1 MSYIIG
7 CTISVIVF
15 LIAKYLL
22 ILPMIVQSSA
32 TWITVIACIVLADAI
47 AYLLDS
53 RKQKTRHYIGFLAGS
68 VFVVWVFCAIFS
80 SSIAQADVY
89 ASRIEVETG
98 VFDEEIPKTADLKKI
113 SLMDSSTAAIMGNR
127 AIGDL
132 ADIVSQYVVDPS
144 EYSTIIYQGKVVKVA
159 PLEYDGFFKW
169 RNNRDKGIP
178 GYVIVDPETNSAEY
192 VKLETP
198 IKYSG
203 RAYFSE
209 NVVRHARK
217 QYPYKQ
223 FGNCM
228 FQLDD
233 EGTPVWTLMTFQNQA
248 MFGAWKT
255 DGVVIVNAS
264 TGETEWKSLDEAPE
278 WIDNLYTGDNA
289 VSLYDDYGMLQNGF
303 WNTIFSQTGCTKTT
317 NDYGYLAIGND
328 VYYYTGV
335 TSAAGDNS
343 NIGFLLVNSRTG
355 AFKFYSSPGADE
367 RSAMNAAE
375 GALQNFGYV
384 ASFPSLIN
392 VGGEPV
398 YAMAL
403 KDASGLVKAYAFV
416 NEKHYSVVGTGD
428 TLNEAM
434 SNYKNNLKKDGYDLQ
449 DMIDTEN
456 VVNTTEATV
465 SIQFVT
471 VDNVTY
477 TYVETGSGAIYKQ
490 LFDELHLFIEPGDA
504 ISVTYE
510 KAEIENNI
518 ISATIQTQ

>member
-1 MSYIIG
+1 MPYIIG
-7 CTISVIVF
+7 CIIAAIVF
-15 LIAKYLL
+15 FIAKYLL
-22 ILPMIVQSSA
+22 ILPMTTQYSA
-32 TWITVIACIVLADAI
+32 TWITVIVCLALADII
-47 AYLLDS
+47 AFLLDS
-53 RKQKTRHYIGFLAGS
+53 RKQKTRHYIGF
-68 VFVVWVFCAIFS
+68 CAAILFFIWLGCRIFS
-80 SSIAQADVY
+80 TPLAQADVY
-89 ASRIEVETG
+89 ASRIEVEEG
-98 VFDEEIPKTADLKKI
+98 VFDEDIPKTADLKKI
-113 SLMDSSTAAIMGNR
+113 PLMDSSTAAIMGNR

-132 ADIVSQYVVDPS
+132 ADVVSQYVVEPD

-169 RNNRDKGIP
+169 MNNHDKGIP

-192 VKLETP
+192 VKLDTP

-203 RAYFSE
+203 NAYFSE
-209 NVVRHARK
+209 NIIRHARK
-217 QYPYKQ
+217 HYPDKL

-233 EGTPVWTLMTFQNQA
+233 EGTPVWTLMTFQNKT
-248 MFGAWKT
+248 MFGAWKA

-264 TGETEWKSLDEAPE
+264 TGETEWKPLEDAPE
-278 WIDNLYTGDNA
+278 WIDNLYTGGNA

-303 WNTIFSQTGCTKTT
+303 WNTLFSQVGCTRTT

-335 TSAAGDNS
+335 TSAASDNS

-355 AFKFYSSPGADE
+355 EFKFYSSPGADE
-367 RSAMNAAE
+367 HSAMDAAE
-375 GALQNFGYV
+375 GALQNYGYV

-403 KDASGLVKAYAFV
+403 KDSSGLVKAYAFV

-434 SNYKNNLKKDGYDLQ
+434 NNYRNNLKKDGYDLQ
-449 DMIDTEN
+449 DMIGEENAVHMTE
-456 VVNTTEATV
+456 TV
-465 SIQFVT
+465 TSVQFVI

-477 TYVETGSGAIYKQ
+477 TYVKAGSGKIYKQ
-490 LFDELHLFIEPGDA
+490 IFEETHLFIETGNEVA
-504 ISVTYE
+504 VTYD
-510 KAEIENNI
+510 KAEAEKPI